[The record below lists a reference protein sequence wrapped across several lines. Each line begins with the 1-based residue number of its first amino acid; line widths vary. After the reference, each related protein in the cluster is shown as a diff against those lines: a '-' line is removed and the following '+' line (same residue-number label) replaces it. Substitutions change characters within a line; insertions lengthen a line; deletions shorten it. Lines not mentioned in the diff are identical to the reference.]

1 MSAKD
6 DFYLIFNRDVQRP
19 GADKL
24 LAWLAGTDFFEA
36 PASTRFHGSHPGG
49 LVQHSLNVYERLGDL
64 LNCVPGAPDV
74 PPESRAICAL
84 LHDVCKANFYGVE
97 MRNRKNDETGRWEK
111 VPFYTVDEKFHYG
124 HGEKSVF
131 LIERFM
137 RLKAEEAVAIRY
149 HMGAFRDGDAAD
161 YGAAVEAY
169 PLVLYLHTAD
179 MLASHFD
186 ESEADG

>member
-49 LVQHSLNVYERLGDL
+49 LVQHSLNVYDRLGDL

-84 LHDVCKANFYGVE
+84 LHDLCKGVT
-97 MRNRKNDETGRWEK
+97 RSQLK
-111 VPFYTVDEKFHYG
+111 
-124 HGEKSVF
+124 
-131 LIERFM
+131 
-137 RLKAEEAVAIRY
+137 RLGAI
-149 HMGAFRDGDAAD
+149 
-161 YGAAVEAY
+161 VTEC
-169 PLVLYLHTAD
+169 
-179 MLASHFD
+179 
-186 ESEADG
+186 